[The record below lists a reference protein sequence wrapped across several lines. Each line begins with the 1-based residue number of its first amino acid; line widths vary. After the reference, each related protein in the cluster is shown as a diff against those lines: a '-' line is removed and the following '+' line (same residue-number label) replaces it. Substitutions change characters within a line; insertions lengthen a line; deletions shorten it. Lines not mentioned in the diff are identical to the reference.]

1 MFRLSRAVYF
11 TLTLLLVCYLAIG
24 YSLKVP
30 QINSA
35 LKDLVQTRLADTFD
49 AKVTISTLS
58 GTLFSGIEF
67 NDLNIYDSQNKERIF
82 LKAGTMRVFPSP
94 KVFLGILSNPI
105 SNVTFEDVQLDIIRN
120 KQKKVN
126 VIEFLKSSKG
136 SSGGLK
142 FRIDFKNISG
152 TYEDSRGWGRKASF
166 FKVPFSDGAG
176 VIMVDSQTKTE
187 LSFNLLI
194 QGASSKSD

>member
-1 MFRLSRAVYF
+1 
-11 TLTLLLVCYLAIG
+11 
-24 YSLKVP
+24 
-30 QINSA
+30 
-35 LKDLVQTRLADTFD
+35 
-49 AKVTISTLS
+49 
-58 GTLFSGIEF
+58 
-67 NDLNIYDSQNKERIF
+67 
-82 LKAGTMRVFPSP
+82 MRVFPSP

-166 FKVPFSDGAG
+166 FKVPFSDG
-176 VIMVDSQTKTE
+176 K
-187 LSFNLLI
+187 LLWLI
-194 QGASSKSD
+194 LKQRRN